1 MARMIPQLN
10 GEQLKAFPS
19 RAEARFYEAC
29 RDGLPEDLVV
39 IYSANWIYRDA
50 RGRLN
55 EGEADFTV
63 LSPHGGVLAVEVKGG
78 GVSFDAATGAWHSVD
93 RNGKQNAIKNPFK
106 QASKERH
113 ALLDQIT
120 GHASWRQWT
129 GARLT
134 IGHAVMLPD
143 IGDPSPLLGA
153 DRQRELVGVN
163 ADIQNIAQWYDRVM
177 RFWSQAND
185 DALGAKG
192 VRLIEDI
199 LCKSIEVRPVLRAAV
214 DDAEQQRIRL
224 TANQAKVFRVIG
236 GRRRAVVSGG
246 AGTGKTVLAVEKA
259 KALAN
264 AGLNVLLLCY
274 NRPLADAL
282 AIGLKDEPLIQAQS
296 YHQLCDQRI
305 RQAHQK
311 GQDILKEAV
320 EAYPGPG
327 DQHRFDVQM
336 PYALALSADVLEE
349 RFDALVVDEAQDF
362 SDEYWL
368 GVEMLLRD
376 QENSHLY
383 IFIDENQAL
392 YPRKAKLPVEDEPFY
407 LTNNCRNTAPIH
419 EAGYCFYQGIPI
431 DPPELLGQDVIWTGL
446 DKVETQADAV
456 VKRVHQWVHV
466 EGLKPEDVVVLV
478 AKRPKGFLYE
488 LLMQRA
494 EAAGAEW
501 AFEAHGKA
509 KCVLVDTV
517 ARFKGLEAQAVVLW
531 VGDEVVDEAHWET
544 LYVGTTR
551 AKSLLNIVGSLKVV
565 RALRTRPR

>member
-1 MARMIPQLN
+1 MIPQLSA
-10 GEQLKAFPS
+10 EQLKAFPS
-19 RAEARFYEAC
+19 RAEARFYESC
-29 RDGLPEDLVV
+29 RDRLPVEIVV
-39 IYSANWIYRDA
+39 IYSANWIYRDS

-63 LSPHGGVLAVEVKGG
+63 LSPQRGVLAVEVKGG

-93 RNGKQNAIKNPFK
+93 RNGKQNAIKDPFR

-113 ALLDQIT
+113 ALRDQIT
-120 GHASWRQWT
+120 GHALWRQWT

-143 IGDPSPLLGA
+143 IGDPTPLLGP

-177 RFWSQAND
+177 RFWGQANE

-214 DDAEQQRIRL
+214 DDTEQQRVRL

-264 AGLNVLLLCY
+264 AGLSVLLLCY
-274 NRPLADAL
+274 NRPLADSL
-282 AIGLKDEPLIQAQS
+282 AIGLKDEPLIRAQS

-305 RQAHQK
+305 RQAQQE

-320 EAYPGPG
+320 EAYPGTG

-336 PYALALSADVLEE
+336 PYALALSADVLKE

-407 LTNNCRNTAPIH
+407 LTNNCRNTVSIH
-419 EAGYCFYQGIPI
+419 EAGYSFYQGVPI

-456 VKRVHQWVHV
+456 AKRVHQWVHV
-466 EGLKPEDVVVLV
+466 EGLKPEEVAVLV

-517 ARFKGLEAQAVVLW
+517 ARFKGLEAHAVVLW

>member
-1 MARMIPQLN
+1 MIPQLN
-10 GEQLKAFPS
+10 AEQLKAFPS

-29 RDGLPEDLVV
+29 RDGLPEYFVV

-63 LSPHGGVLAVEVKGG
+63 LSPRGGVLAVEVKGG
-78 GVSFDAATGAWHSVD
+78 GVSFDSAIGAWHSVD
-93 RNGKQNAIKNPFK
+93 RNGKRNAIKDPFK
-106 QASKERH
+106 QASRERH
-113 ALLDQIT
+113 ALLDQIM
-120 GHASWRQWT
+120 GHVSWRQWA
-129 GARLT
+129 GERLT

-143 IGDPSPLLGA
+143 IVDPSPLLGP
-153 DRQRELVGVN
+153 DRQREIVGVN

-177 RFWSQAND
+177 LFWRQAND

-199 LCKSIEVRPVLRAAV
+199 LCRSIEVRPVLRATV
-214 DDAEQQRIRL
+214 DDAEQQRLRL

-259 KALAN
+259 KALASS
-264 AGLNVLLLCY
+264 GLSVLLLCY
-274 NRPLADAL
+274 NRPLADSL

-296 YHQLCDQRI
+296 YHQLCDRRI
-305 RQAHQK
+305 RQAHHK

-320 EAYPGPG
+320 EAYPGTG
-327 DQHRFDVQM
+327 DQHRFDVQL
-336 PYALALSADVLEE
+336 PYALALSADVLDEK
-349 RFDALVVDEAQDF
+349 FDAVVVDEAQDF

-376 QENSHLY
+376 QENGHLY

-419 EAGYCFYQGIPI
+419 EAGYRFYQGSPI
-431 DPPELLGQDVIWTGL
+431 DPPELIGQEVIWSAL
-446 DKVETQADAV
+446 DKVEAQADAV
-456 VKRVHQWVHV
+456 AKRVHHWVQV
-466 EGLKPEDVVVLV
+466 EGLKREDIAVLV
-478 AKRPKGFLYE
+478 AKRPKGFPYD
-488 LLMQRA
+488 LLKQRA
-494 EAAGAEW
+494 EATGVGW
-501 AFEAHGKA
+501 IFEVHGKE

-531 VGDEVVDEAHWET
+531 IGDEVVAEANWET
-544 LYVGTTR
+544 VYVGTTR
-551 AKSLLNIVGSLKVV
+551 AKTLIAIVGSRDALKV
-565 RALRTRPR
+565 LRGRHP